1 LLNQTLTYS
10 ARTDATHT
18 RRGRGKAMA
27 NPWIMGNVDVVVI
40 VNVEVEG
47 NTFLLLIHKYFNTH
61 RAEREH
67 GNQFQ

>member
-1 LLNQTLTYS
+1 
-10 ARTDATHT
+10 
-18 RRGRGKAMA
+18 MA